1 MADPLRVIND
11 NTNIALSHQMALG
24 FALPPIFPFRTIV
37 RVPQID
43 KDGKVADESLQK
55 SINDGLQSLGS
66 TYWQVPVTLK
76 LHTENDGFKLPID
89 PLIAIS
95 GTNKV
100 IRRYVNKSDK
110 RGSIKEHW
118 NQDDYEITI
127 TGLLT
132 GDDNN
137 SLQDYMTRLR
147 TYCEAR
153 ESVSIICDLLNNVF
167 EIFDIAIDS
176 YDFPFTA
183 GTDNQQFTIKAYSDD
198 NYSLL
203 IE

>member
-1 MADPLRVIND
+1 MADPLRIIND

-24 FALPPIFPFRTIV
+24 YALPPIFPFRTIV
-37 RVPQID
+37 RVPKID

-76 LHTENDGFKLPID
+76 LSTEQDGFKLPID

-110 RGSIKEHW
+110 RGSIKERW

-132 GDDNN
+132 DDDNN
-137 SLQDYMTRLR
+137 SLSDYLSRLR

-153 ESVSIICDLLNNVF
+153 ESISIICDLLNNVF
-167 EIFDIAIDS
+167 DIFNVAIDS
-176 YDFPFTA
+176 YDFPFTP
-183 GTDNQQFTIKAYSDD
+183 GTDNQQFTITAYSDD